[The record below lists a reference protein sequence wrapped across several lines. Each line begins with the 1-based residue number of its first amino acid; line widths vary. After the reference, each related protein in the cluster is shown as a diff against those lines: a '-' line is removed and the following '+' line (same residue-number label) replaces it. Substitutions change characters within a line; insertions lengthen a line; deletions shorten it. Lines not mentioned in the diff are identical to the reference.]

1 MTSDVAREVI
11 SDVSVM
17 AHLDEEWQQLV
28 DDRNDLRQIFQQSS
42 ARVVLPYNLQRL
54 IWNAKNIF
62 HVSQRNKSDLPLV
75 KVIQGQGR
83 DKFG

>member
-1 MTSDVAREVI
+1 MI

-17 AHLDEEWQQLV
+17 AQLDEEWQQLV
-28 DDRNDLRQIFQQSS
+28 DDRNDLRKIFQQNS
-42 ARVVLPYNLQRL
+42 ARVVLPCNLQRL

-62 HVSQRNKSDLPLV
+62 HVLQRNKSDLPLV